1 MLFVESARPAF
12 VRDHPRA
19 GWLAVGAVC
28 LGAFMGQ
35 LDASVVT
42 LTFPAVQR
50 VFRAPLAGE
59 EWISLAYLLTVVVLV
74 VAAGRI
80 ADSIGRKAVYLQGFV
95 VFTAASAACALAPGL
110 GWLIGFRVLQA
121 VGAAM
126 LQANS

>member
-1 MLFVESARPAF
+1 MFVEWARPRV
-12 VRDHPRA
+12 VREHPLA

-50 VFRAPLAGE
+50 EFGVPLAGVQ
-59 EWISLAYLLTVVVLV
+59 WISLAYLLTLVGLV

-80 ADSIGRKAVYLQGFV
+80 ADAVGRKVVYLQGFV
-95 VFTAASAACALAPGL
+95 VFTA
-110 GWLIGFRVLQA
+110 
-121 VGAAM
+121 
-126 LQANS
+126 